1 MNKMVAAAALAGLAM
16 LAACGDQP
24 GAGGL
29 TEEDN
34 RELNNAA
41 EMLDAS
47 PDSLV
52 AGDEATLGNGE
63 AGSAETGD
71 VLVTNDALATGAAG
85 NGQ

>member
-1 MNKMVAAAALAGLAM
+1 MRKVIAVASLAAGLLMLAG
-16 LAACGDQP
+16 CGDKK

-29 TEEDN
+29 TEDDN

-52 AGDEATLGNGE
+52 ANDEATLGNGDEETIDVNE
-63 AGSAETGD
+63 ATA
-71 VLVTNDALATGAAG
+71 
-85 NGQ
+85 NGTEDPD